1 MIPYTVLL
9 QEMGVALS
17 AGVIISL
24 FNKCILNNPYF
35 SKCCSC
41 EVESDSEEEISEEN
55 KEENKNES
63 ESGSDKNGSSESSVT
78 KAPSNARIRARCS
91 PTNGAAVIGT
101 VVDLPSFHI
110 AS

>member
-1 MIPYTVLL
+1 MIPLSTILT
-9 QEMGVALS
+9 EASVAIS

-55 KEENKNES
+55 KNES

-78 KAPSNARIRARCS
+78 KAPSNARIRARYS
-91 PTNGAAVIGT
+91 PTNNASVIGA